1 MGLNGIYSVGVLCG
15 MQVYCEMGLNGGGY
29 TFIRPQDWAAL
40 DGEELQAI
48 FTDRTSLLARAK
60 CNDYTQPYAVLEQLP
75 EYQSV

>member
-1 MGLNGIYSVGVLCG
+1 
-15 MQVYCEMGLNGGGY
+15 MGLNGGGY

-60 CNDYTQPYAVLEQLP
+60 CNDYTQPYAVVEQLP